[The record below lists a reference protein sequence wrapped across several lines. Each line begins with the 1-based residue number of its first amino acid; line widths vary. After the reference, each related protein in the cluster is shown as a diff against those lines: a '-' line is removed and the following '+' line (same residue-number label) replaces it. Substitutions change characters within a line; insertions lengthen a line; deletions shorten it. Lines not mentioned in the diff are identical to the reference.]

1 MARYPL
7 ITFIHYTILPFHL
20 YRNHPMVQ
28 IAVKQRRFVLD
39 RMDVVQKRIEVLH
52 FELRLV
58 K

>member
-1 MARYPL
+1 
-7 ITFIHYTILPFHL
+7 
-20 YRNHPMVQ
+20 MVQ
-28 IAVKQRRFVLD
+28 IAVTQRRFVLN